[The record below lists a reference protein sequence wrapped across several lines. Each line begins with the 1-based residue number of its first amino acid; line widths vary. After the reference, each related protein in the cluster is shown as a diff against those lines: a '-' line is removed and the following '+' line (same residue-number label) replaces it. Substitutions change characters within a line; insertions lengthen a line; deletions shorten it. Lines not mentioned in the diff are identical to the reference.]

1 VFQRIYEVGA
11 AVLLT
16 YELSTIEVIMDRE
29 QM

>member
-1 VFQRIYEVGA
+1 VLQRISDVGA

-16 YELSTIEVIMDRE
+16 YELRTIEVIMDGE